1 MTLQIFEQLHPVP
14 HDRNRFR
21 IMEVMNTVDGPRT
34 RVTDKSFRTLEEA
47 RDFVDPGRPKPAYRL
62 DEDENDVRE
71 G

>member
-21 IMEVMNTVDGPRT
+21 ILEVMDTVDGPRT
-34 RVTDKSFRTLEEA
+34 RVTDKSFRTEDEA
-47 RDFVDPGRPKPAYRL
+47 RDFINPNRPKPAYRL
-62 DEDENDVRE
+62 DDDNE